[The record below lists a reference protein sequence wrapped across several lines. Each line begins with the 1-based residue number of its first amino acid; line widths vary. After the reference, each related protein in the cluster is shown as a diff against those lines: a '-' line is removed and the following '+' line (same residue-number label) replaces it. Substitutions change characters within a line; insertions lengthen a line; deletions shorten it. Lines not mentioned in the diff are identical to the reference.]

1 MSVRVMGRAFVAFG
15 IRAVTGLHVGGGGRG
30 AGIEIGGVDN
40 PVIRDP
46 LTNQP
51 FIPGSSL
58 KGKLRSLSERQQG
71 LPANWS
77 IGKCK
82 IHVCGER
89 SQYGSCSVCRVFG
102 APGER
107 EFTTPTRLL
116 VRDVQLGAESVANL
130 GVLSLD
136 RPFTEV
142 KTEVAIDRVTSA
154 ANPRPL
160 ERVPAGSVFGPGEMV
175 YTVYSSDDGSCDL
188 GQDIEHLGAVFEA
201 MQLLEHDYLGGS
213 GSRGSGKVAFENI
226 QIAVRS
232 GDAYFAPTAQA
243 VGSFATVAELMAA
256 RDDVLAR
263 VREKLMPQ
271 ERAGAGG
278 HP

>member
-1 MSVRVMGRAFVAFG
+1 MSVRAMGRAFVQFG

-71 LPANWS
+71 LPANWR
-77 IGKCK
+77 IGQSK
-82 IHVCGER
+82 IHVCDQS
-89 SQYGSCSVCRVFG
+89 SQYRSCSVCRVFG

-116 VRDVQLGAESVANL
+116 VRDVQLSAESVANL
-130 GVLSLD
+130 GSLSLD

-160 ERVPAGSVFGPGEMV
+160 ERVPAGALFGPGEMV
-175 YTVYSSDDGSCDL
+175 YTVYSADDGSCNPR
-188 GQDIEHLGAVFEA
+188 QDIEHLGVVFEA

-213 GSRGSGKVAFENI
+213 GSRGSGKVAFEDV

-232 GDAYFAPTAQA
+232 GDDYFTSDAEV
-243 VGSFATVAELMAA
+243 VGNSWRHERSCWLGFA
-256 RDDVLAR
+256 RS
-263 VREKLMPQ
+263 
-271 ERAGAGG
+271 
-278 HP
+278 